1 MNGTLTDNAA
11 ELFPTVDDQGNVTG
25 CITRGQAHGGTM
37 TLHPVVHL
45 HVFNAQGHLYLQ
57 HRPAWKDIQPDKWDT
72 ACGGHVS
79 YGETIAQALSREV
92 SEELGIT
99 TFTPQF
105 LGSYIFQSSRERELV
120 NAFRTVTSRT
130 SFNYDPVEVDDGRFW
145 TMQEINDAIGK
156 GILTP
161 NFESEFAKLLAALN
175 K

>member
-1 MNGTLTDNAA
+1 MSNT
-11 ELFPTVDDQGNVTG
+11 EIFPLVNEAGEVVG
-25 CITRGQAHGGTM
+25 KATRQECHSGSM
-37 TLHPVVHL
+37 LLHPVVHL
-45 HVFNAQGHLYLQ
+45 HICDNQRRLYLQ
-57 HRPAWKDIQPDKWDT
+57 KRSMDKDIQPGKWDT
-72 ACGGHVS
+72 AVGGHVDF
-79 YGETIAQALSREV
+79 GETVEQALLREAR
-92 SEELGIT
+92 EELSFTG
-99 TFTPQF
+99 FTPIPLFQ
-105 LGSYIFQSSRERELV
+105 YVFQSSRERELV

>member
-1 MNGTLTDNAA
+1 ML
-11 ELFPTVDDQGNVTG
+11 
-25 CITRGQAHGGTM
+25 
-37 TLHPVVHL
+37 LHPVVHL
-45 HVFNAQGHLYLQ
+45 HIFDNQGRLYLQ
-57 HRPAWKDIQPDKWDT
+57 KRSMDKDIQPGKWDT
-72 ACGGHVS
+72 AVGGHVDF
-79 YGETIAQALSREV
+79 GETVEQALLREAR
-92 SEELGIT
+92 EELSFTG
-99 TFTPQF
+99 FTPIPLFQ
-105 LGSYIFQSSRERELV
+105 YVFQSSRERELV